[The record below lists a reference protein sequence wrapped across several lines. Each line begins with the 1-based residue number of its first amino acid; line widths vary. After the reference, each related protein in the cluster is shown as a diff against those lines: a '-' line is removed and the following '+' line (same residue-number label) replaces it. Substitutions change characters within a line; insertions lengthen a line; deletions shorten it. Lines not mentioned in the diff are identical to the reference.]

1 MKDEW
6 HMCTKNVNENGA
18 QNIGMQCQKI
28 FQSYAKITMR
38 HIKDL
43 LDLIRICQKIEVYQ
57 AHN

>member
-1 MKDEW
+1 M
-6 HMCTKNVNENGA
+6 HGICAQKNVNKIGA

-28 FQSYAKITMR
+28 FQSYANIMMR

-43 LDLIRICQKIEVYQ
+43 LDLIRICPKIEVYQ